1 MFACIS
7 KCLDTH
13 THTHTRKKAKSTH
26 SHIASG
32 GGRKPSYVQHTAEV
46 IRRQNK
52 YPGMFKNSYP
62 NIIQPST
69 QTQTHTDSV
78 VSQPRVSP
86 THQSKPRIPPD
97 CAARILEA
105 NIQGTPHCEAHYSQL
120 TRLPAGN
127 TRKHTHRW
135 IHSCAHADTHRS
147 GWCGCLAS
155 QKLIESRSI
164 TVLISILVSVVNNNL
179 RGPRKTEM
187 LIKKAEGRFQYSAAL
202 CACFVFDPSS
212 YCTRLQQ
219 SNFFVFVFKIIFS
232 INLEKKLH
240 TVLYWWTWDNTAHL
254 KLEGL
259 FSKCHAWTCCSW
271 KTVWGHEH
279 FKGHVMR
286 ALNRVCYQSSI

>member
-1 MFACIS
+1 MPPCRE
-7 KCLDTH
+7 H
-13 THTHTRKKAKSTH
+13 
-26 SHIASG
+26 
-32 GGRKPSYVQHTAEV
+32 
-46 IRRQNK
+46 
-52 YPGMFKNSYP
+52 
-62 NIIQPST
+62 T
-69 QTQTHTDSV
+69 QT
-78 VSQPRVSP
+78 
-86 THQSKPRIPPD
+86 
-97 CAARILEA
+97 
-105 NIQGTPHCEAHYSQL
+105 
-120 TRLPAGN
+120 
-127 TRKHTHRW
+127 HTHRW

-187 LIKKAEGRFQYSAAL
+187 LIKKAEGRFQYSVAL

-219 SNFFVFVFKIIFS
+219 STFFVFVFKIIFS

-259 FSKCHAWTCCSW
+259 FSKCHTFEAMSILKATWCEHWTEFVT
-271 KTVWGHEH
+271 KVA
-279 FKGHVMR
+279 F
-286 ALNRVCYQSSI
+286 SSIFVLTLEVYAPYINERDAEMCLEKKKINETSNVWQM